1 MPSAPGKRGSKDT
14 KVTDMLYDCYS
25 AAGDAEALTK
35 KIAAIQARYQ
45 EIIDG
50 LGLDALSGGSSSKRS
65 GERFEQQAGSRL
77 CSIQRRIS
85 EWYRTM
91 ADLSGIRR
99 LSMRQ
104 K

>member
-1 MPSAPGKRGSKDT
+1 MQSSFAVSEIIHADKDRRYVVPSAPGKRGSKDT

-50 LGLDALSGGSSSKRS
+50 LGLGALFGGTV
-65 GERFEQQAGSRL
+65 
-77 CSIQRRIS
+77 QRDPGAVRAA
-85 EWYRTM
+85 R
-91 ADLSGIRR
+91 G
-99 LSMRQ
+99 Q
-104 K
+104 